1 MAEYLLIFFYMV
13 IGVDQAQQ
21 GTSASDLT
29 FNDEGMFP

>member
-1 MAEYLLIFFYMV
+1 MV